1 MGGRRRSRGGVRVG
15 ARRNL
20 PHAADGAADAV
31 RARCG
36 DRGDPRRKTRLRVR
50 HVEPVFVRFVPTL
63 ATWVP
68 VGDGDGS
75 AFFERP
81 SRRLVPFSRRPS
93 RKSSRHRRE
102 ERRDGVRRE
111 PDARHATRQGRRRE
125 AAGIRRSER
134 SSGPGFDSGAGSSRG
149 RRGYPR
155 ADADA
160 DAAVVVVVVVV
171 TERVR
176 RRLVKVVKADP
187 HVGIRPN
194 PRAPR
199 QSHASVGTSHHA
211 EHSRRFGRVAAGDRG
226 RRDGVQ
232 RGAIAGPSRQLARRV
247 GPRLFQP
254 PRRGRPGA
262 SPGLVV
268 RRSHR
273 TLRLV
278 HFFDP
283 VVVRR
288 RTRTAT
294 SVHLGI
300 EPGTAGRRRRR
311 LRRRLLDE
319 PEGLAGVVAEQPG
332 DRRVVSSDAGE
343 RVVRSEPGPDG
354 PVVAVRALHRRE
366 DAVEVHGDELGGGGG
381 HR

>member
-1 MGGRRRSRGGVRVG
+1 MGPRRR
-15 ARRNL
+15 RRL
-20 PHAADGAADAV
+20 I
-31 RARCG
+31 R
-36 DRGDPRRKTRLRVR
+36 
-50 HVEPVFVRFVPTL
+50 
-63 ATWVP
+63 
-68 VGDGDGS
+68 
-75 AFFERP
+75 FFERP
-81 SRRLVPFSRRPS
+81 SRRSFPSRRSP

-102 ERRDGVRRE
+102 ERATACGGARRS
-111 PDARHATRQGRRRE
+111 PCDPPGSPARRS
-125 AAGIRRSER
+125 GIRRSSAR
-134 SSGPGFDSGAGSSRG
+134 PVPGSIPG
-149 RRGYPR
+149 RVVAAEEEDTPADDAAAA
-155 ADADA
+155 ADA
-160 DAAVVVVVVVV
+160 VVVVV

-194 PRAPR
+194 PRAPGR
-199 QSHASVGTSHHA
+199 VTRPSVPHHA

-232 RGAIAGPSRQLARRV
+232 RGAIARPSRQLARRV

-262 SPGLVV
+262 SPSLVV
-268 RRSHR
+268 RRSHQ

-343 RVVRSEPGPDG
+343 RVVRSQPGPPDG